1 MTVSRTEGDPKGAFG
16 SDHAWIGRYEILNRI
31 GIGGMA
37 EVFRARATG
46 PGGHQRILIIKRIL
60 PHFAEHPDFVRA
72 FVDEAKLSNEGPED
86 DDHPADILR
95 GYLAAEVVALFERA
109 LEKYRRIEAVAAP

>member
-16 SDHAWIGRYEILNRI
+16 SEHARIGRYEILNRI

-46 PGGHQRILIIKRIL
+46 PGGHHRNLIIKRIL
-60 PHFAEHPDFVRA
+60 RKYGYPPDKQEKATQTVL
-72 FVDEAKLSNEGPED
+72 EQAKLLCGEWAEG
-86 DDHPADILR
+86 
-95 GYLAAEVVALFERA
+95 
-109 LEKYRRIEAVAAP
+109 K